1 MYLRVKFRG
10 QISFQILVWGFARDR
25 VAVSL

>member
-1 MYLRVKFRG
+1 MYLRAKFRG
-10 QISFQILVWGFARDR
+10 QINFQILVLGFARDR